1 MCIALFRPLVRLW
14 EISSKKSK
22 YRSFFENPKST
33 KIILIT
39 AFVSKKNAK
48 YLTKCEFLYILKF
61 GFLIWNSPKAAQYD
75 YLMLFEYMTLDML

>member
-1 MCIALFRPLVRLW
+1 MCIALFRPLVQPW

-48 YLTKCEFLYILKF
+48 YLTKCESLHILKF

-75 YLMLFEYMTLDML
+75 YLMLFEYMT